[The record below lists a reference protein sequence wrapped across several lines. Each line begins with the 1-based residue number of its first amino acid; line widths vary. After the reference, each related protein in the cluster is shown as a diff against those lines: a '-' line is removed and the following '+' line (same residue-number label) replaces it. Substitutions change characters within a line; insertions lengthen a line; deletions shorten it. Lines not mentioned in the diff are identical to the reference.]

1 MKKLILM
8 AFALGFI
15 ALSAQSQL
23 ADTKWKSSMNIPNP
37 VECLLQFKK
46 DTLIVLVAA
55 DPSMVVETMT
65 YKLKNDTL
73 TIYKVSGTS
82 PCTDTPGLYKW
93 VLKDEKLFI
102 TPLSDECEDRANAF
116 TPEGWIKE
124 K

>member
-1 MKKLILM
+1 MM
-8 AFALGFI
+8 AVAIGFLT
-15 ALSAQSQL
+15 LSAQSQL
-23 ADTKWKSSMNIPNP
+23 ADTKWKNSMNVPDP
-37 VECLLQFKK
+37 VECILHFKK
-46 DTLIVLVAA
+46 DTLIVMVAA

-73 TIYKVSGTS
+73 TIIKLSGTS
-82 PCTDTPGLYKW
+82 PCTEAAGVYKC

-102 TPLSDECEDRANAF
+102 TPLNDDCVERANAF